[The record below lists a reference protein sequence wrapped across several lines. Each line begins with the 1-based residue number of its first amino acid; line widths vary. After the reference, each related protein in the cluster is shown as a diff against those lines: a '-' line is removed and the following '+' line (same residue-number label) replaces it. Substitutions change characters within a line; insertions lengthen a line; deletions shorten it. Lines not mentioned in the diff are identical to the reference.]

1 MRGDEL
7 FNADKMVAL
16 GVTEEALKRLYNAL
30 EHGDKNLIDKVFSDL
45 HPADAA
51 DIVQGLD
58 AQEQLTLV
66 KLLPAALLPGLLSYL
81 PEPTR
86 DIVLADLGVDALAAV
101 VEELDT
107 DDAVDLLF
115 GLPEDLRS
123 SVLDAVP
130 DSDRLQLLESLKY
143 PEDSAGR
150 LMQRDL
156 VAVPA
161 HWTVGHTVDF
171 MRASQALPDDFHE
184 IYVVDPRFVPI
195 G

>member
-66 KLLPAALLPGLLSYL
+66 KLLPAALLPVLLSYL

-115 GLPEDLRS
+115 GL
-123 SVLDAVP
+123 
-130 DSDRLQLLESLKY
+130 
-143 PEDSAGR
+143 
-150 LMQRDL
+150 
-156 VAVPA
+156 
-161 HWTVGHTVDF
+161 
-171 MRASQALPDDFHE
+171 
-184 IYVVDPRFVPI
+184 
-195 G
+195 